1 MGTGSE
7 DAGVSQ
13 ASGVV
18 GTGAPRTKPL
28 PGPAVPKAG
37 KPGSP
42 LLHSKPIPALGSS
55 STPLAPVGRVCQHSP
70 SDPLGKSQARGCGVA
85 GNPRAMCFKEKGL
98 GGPVPPRE
106 GDGRR
111 EMGGL
116 RQRTREQ
123 VEGPRA
129 AQGVSG
135 HQQYLR
141 CCPTQPGQEPVP
153 APAWVWPPTPEA
165 PHSAGAPHKPPLWNC
180 GFLTAQWA

>member
-13 ASGVV
+13 ALGVV

-98 GGPVPPRE
+98 GGPVLPRE

-116 RQRTREQ
+116 RQRTR
-123 VEGPRA
+123 
-129 AQGVSG
+129 
-135 HQQYLR
+135 
-141 CCPTQPGQEPVP
+141 
-153 APAWVWPPTPEA
+153 
-165 PHSAGAPHKPPLWNC
+165 
-180 GFLTAQWA
+180 